1 MNEVQGKALSVFH
14 YIQFKLR
21 PKRALRDPQLAP
33 DHCWHKTQLLQIFQT
48 NMVSNNGDIDKN
60 LYECATEVIFVTA
73 GRWQCKIFATWCKFV
88 HKE

>member
-14 YIQFKLR
+14 CIQFELR

-48 NMVSNNGDIDKN
+48 NMVSNTGDLDKN
-60 LYECATEVIFVTA
+60 MYECVMWSRF
-73 GRWQCKIFATWCKFV
+73 
-88 HKE
+88 